1 MERFSII
8 QPSAILA
15 PYVKHY
21 WLLQSDDVK
30 NVQRVIPTGNIQLI
44 FHRAN
49 PLICND
55 KTIPITSVSGQ
66 LQSYLDL
73 SATGFTNMITV
84 VFQAFGAKAFFE
96 MPMYELSDTI
106 VSADDLNSKA
116 LLELEDKILN
126 CSDDSACIN
135 YIERYLIK
143 LLHPY
148 KDYNYKRIH
157 SAIEK
162 INLGE
167 NGISVSKLADS
178 ICLSEKQFQ
187 RIFAEHVGIGPKEFM
202 RIVRFHKA
210 LYTLQCNP
218 NSDFTSLAYICG
230 YYDQAHLTNEFKAF
244 SGYNPGQY
252 ISLCDP
258 YSDYFSS

>member
-1 MERFSII
+1 M
-8 QPSAILA
+8 
-15 PYVKHY
+15 
-21 WLLQSDDVK
+21 
-30 NVQRVIPTGNIQLI
+30 
-44 FHRAN
+44 
-49 PLICND
+49 
-55 KTIPITSVSGQ
+55 
-66 LQSYLDL
+66 
-73 SATGFTNMITV
+73 
-84 VFQAFGAKAFFE
+84 
-96 MPMYELSDTI
+96 
-106 VSADDLNSKA
+106 
-116 LLELEDKILN
+116 
-126 CSDDSACIN
+126 
-135 YIERYLIK
+135 
-143 LLHPY
+143 HPY